1 MSYSALRKR
10 NRGCYRNP
18 FSGVGME
25 FFPLGVLPDQ
35 SGVVLH
41 EAGSLAENDWWNF
54 PNTLSPFWRLYYN
67 SRPGHKV
74 VFQGVD
80 YGLNASHIVLIP
92 DHQLFHS
99 VGSGPVPHCWI
110 HFQVARRLHPMQKI
124 PILLRP
130 GLVERRLLQQL
141 CRHFTGIGAG
151 NREGVLHTSLAL
163 LHVLLVRPEIR
174 WQPNRPP
181 DSMHRALQ
189 RIEAEYARPLS
200 VPDLARTAGLS
211 VRGFAKT
218 FKQLQGVTPGRFL
231 SQVRVRESAFQLA
244 NTSLS
249 VEQIAEQAG
258 FPNRHY
264 FSRVFKQV
272 TGDSPAH
279 FRTQHGG
286 DAPPA
291 RQVSRKAASK

>member
-1 MSYSALRKR
+1 
-10 NRGCYRNP
+10 
-18 FSGVGME
+18 ME

-41 EAGSLAENDWWNF
+41 EAGFLAKNGWWNF
-54 PNTLSPFWRLYYN
+54 PNVLSPFWRLYFD
-67 SRPGHKV
+67 SQPGYKV
-74 VFQGVD
+74 LFQGAEYELD
-80 YGLNASHIVLIP
+80 SRHIMLIP
-92 DHQLFHS
+92 NHQLFHAQ
-99 VGSGPVPHCWI
+99 GDGPVPHCWI
-110 HFQVARRLHPMQKI
+110 TFQVARRLHPTQKI

-130 GLVERRLLQQL
+130 GPVERQLLQRL
-141 CRHFTGIGAG
+141 CRYFTGIGAG

-163 LHVLLVRPEIR
+163 LHVLLVHPEIR

-189 RIEAEYARPLS
+189 RIETQYGKALS

-231 SQVRVRESAFQLA
+231 SQVRVRESANLLA
-244 NTSLS
+244 NSPS
-249 VEQIAEQAG
+249 SIEQIAEQAG

-272 TGDSPAH
+272 TGESPAH
-279 FRTQHGG
+279 FRRKHGG
-286 DAPPA
+286 DPPA
-291 RQVSRKAASK
+291 KA